1 MGNQDLEFNLKPFSL
16 NNLISQGFAN
26 ALFGVPVAII
36 AVIYLGFSP
45 SVAIIVTILYLV
57 ISIAIYSSSFY
68 LLPPIIF
75 EHDVELIN
83 NAVES
88 GKVENIQKII
98 EKLFQLPTYNAIITS
113 VWGYTGFIIGVIFLN
128 LGYIPDL
135 VNLKYIINL
144 VGLTIGASVCII
156 QGFTAYTLNYSF
168 IQKYIGLL
176 IHKFP
181 QINHNSPIWPKTKLQ
196 VQVFLIVLLPML
208 GAQISLMSIFLS
220 KVYMMSIGD
229 FQTSISYLVLLILFS
244 LVFTYIITK
253 IYTNNIQ
260 NPLTKLV
267 DWMKHII
274 QGTPTDSIDIT
285 TNDEISDLI
294 TYSTQMV
301 EKLNAERENIELEK
315 DKLNTILSLID
326 DGVIALSSQL
336 EIVLCNKAAT
346 TLYETDEKGLIHQN
360 ITNLGV
366 LKDSSQLV
374 NWVDIIELSMNHS
387 ESVYS
392 LLHHDKV
399 NFVKIFVKELAN
411 NPNNIKWLV
420 IMQNI
425 TEKQELELM
434 KLDFVS
440 VAAHELRTPITSL
453 RGYLSILDQE
463 SKAKLS
469 SEEQTFLQRAVISSN
484 ELSDLVENLL
494 NVAKIERGALKLNIS
509 EIDIQ
514 KLIKDE
520 INRQA
525 NIAQQKEIQI
535 ILHEIKNALP
545 KVYADVFWISQVLM
559 NLINNAIK
567 YTHNCGKVVITVEN
581 IKDYIKVLIVDDG
594 QGIPKEAL
602 PHMFEKFFRVSG
614 ILEQGSKGS
623 GLGLFISKSIVNQHE
638 GQIGV
643 ESEYG
648 KGSTFWFT
656 LPVMSRETH

>member
-1 MGNQDLEFNLKPFSL
+1 MGNQDLEFNLKRFSL
-16 NNLISQGFAN
+16 NNIISQGFAN
-26 ALFGVPVAII
+26 ALFGVPVVII
-36 AVIYLGFSP
+36 AIIYLGFSP
-45 SVAIIVTILYLV
+45 LIAIIVTILYLI
-57 ISIAIYSSSFY
+57 ISIAIYSTSFY

-88 GKVENIQKII
+88 EKVENIQRII
-98 EKLFQLPTYNAIITS
+98 ERLFRLPTYNAIITS
-113 VWGYTGFIIGVIFLN
+113 IWGYTGFIIGVIFLN
-128 LGYIPDL
+128 LGYIPEL

-144 VGLTIGASVCII
+144 VGLTIGASVSII

-181 QINHNSPIWPKTKLQ
+181 RINNDSPIWPKTKLQ

-220 KVYMMSIGD
+220 KVYMMSNDD
-229 FQTSISYLVLLILFS
+229 FQTSIGYLILLLLFS
-244 LVFTYIITK
+244 LVFTYIITQ

-260 NPLTKLV
+260 APINKLV

-301 EKLNAERENIELEK
+301 EKLNSERENIELEK
-315 DKLNTILSLID
+315 DKLDTILSLID
-326 DGVIALSSQL
+326 DGVIALNEQFKV
-336 EIVLCNKAAT
+336 VLCNKAAT
-346 TLYETDEKGLIHQN
+346 MLYETDETGLINQN

-374 NWVDIIELSMNHS
+374 NWDDVIELSVNHT
-387 ESVYS
+387 ETIYS

-399 NFVKIFVKELAN
+399 NYIKIFVKELAN
-411 NPNNIKWLV
+411 NPNDFKWLV
-420 IMQNI
+420 IMQNV
-425 TEKQELELM
+425 TERQELELM

-463 SKAKLS
+463 SKTKLS
-469 SEEQTFLQRAVISSN
+469 SEEQTFLQRALISSN

-494 NVAKIERGALKLNIS
+494 SVAKIERGALKLNIS
-509 EIDIQ
+509 EIDIP
-514 KLIKDE
+514 KLIKEE
-520 INRQA
+520 ITRQK
-525 NIAQQKEIQI
+525 NIALQKEIQI
-535 ILHEIKNALP
+535 VVKDTKIDDTKAKGDI
-545 KVYADVFWISQVLM
+545 FWVSQVIM

-567 YTHNCGKVVITVEN
+567 YTHNCGKVEISVEH
-581 IKDYIKVLIVDDG
+581 IGEFIKVIITDDG

-602 PHMFEKFFRVSG
+602 PYMFEKFFRVSG
-614 ILEQGSKGS
+614 VLEQGSKGS
-623 GLGLFISKSIVNQHE
+623 GLGLFISKSIINQNGGE
-638 GQIGV
+638 IGV

-656 LPVMSRETH
+656 LPISS

>member
-1 MGNQDLEFNLKPFSL
+1 
-16 NNLISQGFAN
+16 
-26 ALFGVPVAII
+26 
-36 AVIYLGFSP
+36 
-45 SVAIIVTILYLV
+45 
-57 ISIAIYSSSFY
+57 
-68 LLPPIIF
+68 
-75 EHDVELIN
+75 
-83 NAVES
+83 
-88 GKVENIQKII
+88 
-98 EKLFQLPTYNAIITS
+98 
-113 VWGYTGFIIGVIFLN
+113 LN
-128 LGYIPDL
+128 LGYIPEL

-144 VGLTIGASVCII
+144 VGLTIGASVSII

-181 QINHNSPIWPKTKLQ
+181 RINNDSPIWPKTKLQ

-220 KVYMMSIGD
+220 KVYMMSNDD
-229 FQTSISYLVLLILFS
+229 FQTSIGYLILLLLFS
-244 LVFTYIITK
+244 LVFTYIITQ

-260 NPLTKLV
+260 APINKLV

-301 EKLNAERENIELEK
+301 EKLNSERENIELEK
-315 DKLNTILSLID
+315 DKLDTILSLID
-326 DGVIALSSQL
+326 DGVIALNEQFKV
-336 EIVLCNKAAT
+336 VLCNKAAT
-346 TLYETDEKGLIHQN
+346 MLYETDETGLINQN

-374 NWVDIIELSMNHS
+374 NWDDVIELSVNHT
-387 ESVYS
+387 ETIYS

-399 NFVKIFVKELAN
+399 NYIKIFVKELAN
-411 NPNNIKWLV
+411 NPNDFKWLV
-420 IMQNI
+420 IMQNV
-425 TEKQELELM
+425 TERQELELM

-463 SKAKLS
+463 SKTKLS
-469 SEEQTFLQRAVISSN
+469 SEEQTFLQRALISSN

-494 NVAKIERGALKLNIS
+494 SVAKIERGALKLNIS
-509 EIDIQ
+509 EIDIP
-514 KLIKDE
+514 KLIKEE
-520 INRQA
+520 ITRQK
-525 NIAQQKEIQI
+525 NIALQKEIQI
-535 ILHEIKNALP
+535 VVKDTKIDDTKAKGDI
-545 KVYADVFWISQVLM
+545 FWVSQVIM

-567 YTHNCGKVVITVEN
+567 YTHNCGKVEISVEH
-581 IKDYIKVLIVDDG
+581 IGEFIKVIITDDG

-602 PHMFEKFFRVSG
+602 PYMFEKFFRVSG
-614 ILEQGSKGS
+614 VLEQGSKGS
-623 GLGLFISKSIVNQHE
+623 GLGLFISKSIINQNGGE
-638 GQIGV
+638 IGV

-656 LPVMSRETH
+656 LPISS